1 MKRVIL
7 VSSYV
12 NCVKLCRCGILV
24 DTRQRER
31 LIDDWAARLKR
42 WGLTPIAPFLLETLR
57 PLGFIGSQAMLI
69 GQPMLTLFMD
79 ASSLKELS
87 SLLDDP
93 DALGQIE
100 RRLTDTGSKAL

>member
-31 LIDDWAARLKR
+31 LIDDWAARLER
-42 WGLTPIAPFLLETLR
+42 WGLTPVAPFLLETLR

-69 GQPMLTLFMD
+69 GQPLLTLFMD
-79 ASSLKELS
+79 ASSIEQVS

>member
-1 MKRVIL
+1 MRATGPVL
-7 VSSYV
+7 H
-12 NCVKLCRCGILV
+12 CVKLSRCGILV

-42 WGLTPIAPFLLETLR
+42 WGLTPIAPFLLEILR

-69 GQPMLTLFMD
+69 GQPLLTLFMD
-79 ASSLKELS
+79 ASSLEELS

>member
-1 MKRVIL
+1 MCCTAGDRPVL
-7 VSSYV
+7 H
-12 NCVKLCRCGILV
+12 CVKLSRCGILV
-24 DTRQRER
+24 DTCQRER

-42 WGLTPIAPFLLETLR
+42 WGLTPIAPFLLDTLR

-69 GQPMLTLFMD
+69 GQPILTLFMD
-79 ASSLKELS
+79 ASSLEDLS

-100 RRLTDTGSKAL
+100 RRLTDTGS